1 MSSVKVVDLNEEV
14 KEETPAIEEA
24 PKEETPE
31 EQPEII
37 NEVIEEGNEEPK
49 EEPKKE
55 EPKQPKTKPKAKP
68 KASDIVSCPDCS
80 RTMTYKNLRYSHKC
94 SPEPPPVKKQANPK
108 PKAKQPKPKAV
119 PKPPPEVYYS
129 DDDDDEEEARQSPA
143 TYPEERE
150 ASRSIREPQQ
160 PLIKKKQPKQ
170 PSNPLLGGS
179 LEPRVLRDI
188 TNQYSLLH
196 QQLMQQRQDKYNKVC
211 NGMFAPRV
219 KKR

>member
-94 SPEPPPVKKQANPK
+94 SPEPPPVKRLLFIGLT
-108 PKAKQPKPKAV
+108 
-119 PKPPPEVYYS
+119 VYTLYITLI
-129 DDDDDEEEARQSPA
+129 PVLLWLKK
-143 TYPEERE
+143 TVC
-150 ASRSIREPQQ
+150 ASWLFVAS
-160 PLIKKKQPKQ
+160 
-170 PSNPLLGGS
+170 
-179 LEPRVLRDI
+179 
-188 TNQYSLLH
+188 
-196 QQLMQQRQDKYNKVC
+196 
-211 NGMFAPRV
+211 
-219 KKR
+219 

>member
-108 PKAKQPKPKAV
+108 PKTKPKTI

-129 DDDDDEEEARQSPA
+129 DSEEE
-143 TYPEERE
+143 
-150 ASRSIREPQQ
+150 EPVKSFI
-160 PLIKKKQPKQ
+160 PKKQPKQ
-170 PSNPLLGGS
+170 PSNPLLDAS
-179 LEPRVLRDI
+179 PEAHVLRDI
-188 TNQYSLLH
+188 TNQYALL
-196 QQLMQQRQDKYNKVC
+196 QQHFRQQKQEKYSNLC
-211 NGMFAPRV
+211 SNMFSTKS